1 MRYARNIWCMTSS
14 YSEFEAGFSPS
25 TRKRK
30 ADVFKSLHTGERFW
44 KGAFSVTVFTELVSV
59 DGRLNRRKKFPFSNK
74 NGYVWRS
81 LISKQQLCTCITYF
95 CTLLCRH
102 GYDNDVKLLNFT
114 FYWECEYKT
123 TTFLSFF
130 WTEIQTFRTEIAKK
144 SRTFD
149 KFSAMRRWFRRRRG
163 CTLKLPIKTEQW
175 TNW

>member
-1 MRYARNIWCMTSS
+1 MRYARSIWCMTSS
-14 YSEFEAGFSPS
+14 YSEFETVFVRPHVKEKPTFSKLFTLES
-25 TRKRK
+25 
-30 ADVFKSLHTGERFW
+30 VLERVRFRW
-44 KGAFSVTVFTELVSV
+44 PFFTELVSV
-59 DGRLNRRKKFPFSNK
+59 DGRLNRRKNFPFSNK

-81 LISKQQLCTCITYF
+81 LISKQQLYTCITYF

-102 GYDNDVKLLNFT
+102 GYDNDVKLFNFT

-130 WTEIQTFRTEIAKK
+130 WTEIQTFRTQLAKK
-144 SRTFD
+144 SLTFD

-175 TNW
+175 TKW